1 MKKTKSD
8 IVDHIARALQG
19 AGLSTKTISDVSDAF
34 MDAIKST
41 LTEGCEIELRGF
53 GTFELRCRMPKKN
66 ARNPKTGSP
75 VSVPM
80 HTVVAFK
87 SGKDLREAVWNMRVD
102 AGDEQ
107 SAPDRASPDLS
118 DANACSSPKNQ

>member
-53 GTFELRCRMPKKN
+53 GTFELRCRMPKKKRPQSKN
-66 ARNPKTGSP
+66 R
-75 VSVPM
+75 
-80 HTVVAFK
+80 
-87 SGKDLREAVWNMRVD
+87 L
-102 AGDEQ
+102 AGF
-107 SAPDRASPDLS
+107 RAHAHGGRL
-118 DANACSSPKNQ
+118 